1 MPRILRREDAA
12 LRCPAVSLD
21 PRTPVLVGVG
31 QVTQR
36 VDQGAE
42 TLEPVD
48 LMAEAARRAEADAGV
63 GLLGGVDTVAYV
75 APLSWPYRDPA
86 RLVAERIGAGE
97 ARSALTTPGGNS
109 PQALVH
115 WAADEV
121 VAGRADLVLLGGA
134 EAWRSARSRRKA
146 GEETGWTV
154 QGAEVTPDVGVG
166 ADLDMIGPAEA
177 AVGLGLPIQVY
188 PMFDVALRAA
198 EGWSV
203 AEHRARIGTLYARFS
218 EVAAAHPH
226 AWNRTRYTAAEV
238 IEPSADNRLVG
249 FPYTK
254 RVNSY
259 EMVDQ
264 GAALVLCSVE
274 RAEALGIA
282 RDRWV
287 FPHSGA
293 EAKEPYVSVRTTLA
307 ASPSM
312 AAAGRAALD
321 LAGTDVDGIAHL
333 DLYSCFPSAVLQA
346 ARALGVDDGRPLTVT
361 GGMSFFGGPWN
372 DYVSHSIA
380 TMVDVLRAHP
390 GDLGLVT
397 GNGGLTSKQAYG
409 VYGTEPPA
417 AGWRW
422 ARPQD
427 EVDAAGTVAVHPD
440 HDGPVTLEAYT
451 VMHDRDGTPVA
462 AFAATRTPDG
472 GRTWGT
478 TDAADVCATLLEET
492 EHVGDPAH
500 RAGDGRL
507 SL

>member
-1 MPRILRREDAA
+1 
-12 LRCPAVSLD
+12 VSLD

-36 VDQGAE
+36 VDQGAAS
-42 TLEPVD
+42 LEPVD
-48 LMAEAARRAEADAGV
+48 LMAEAARQAEADAGAA
-63 GLLGGVDTVAYV
+63 LLGAVDTVAYV

-86 RLVAERIGAGE
+86 RLVAEKVGAGG
-97 ARSALTTPGGNS
+97 ARTVLTTPGGNS
-109 PQALVH
+109 PQALLH

-121 VAGRADLVLLGGA
+121 VAGRADLVVLGGA
-134 EAWRSARSRRKA
+134 EAWRSARLLRKA
-146 GEETGWTV
+146 GQETGWAA
-154 QGAEVTPDVGVG
+154 QGEDVAPDVGVG

-177 AVGLGLPIQVY
+177 AIGLGLPIQVY

-203 AEHRARIGTLYARFS
+203 AEHRARIGALYARFS
-218 EVAAAHPH
+218 AVAAANPY
-226 AWNRTRYTAAEV
+226 AWNRTTYTADEV
-238 IEPSADNRLVG
+238 IVPTAENRLVG
-249 FPYTK
+249 APYTK

-264 GAALVLCSVE
+264 GAALVLCSVA
-274 RAEALGIA
+274 RAEALGVD

-293 EAKEPYVSVRTTLA
+293 EAKEPYVSVRPTLA
-307 ASPSM
+307 SSPSM
-312 AAAGRAALD
+312 AVAGGAALD
-321 LAGTDVDGIAHL
+321 LAGTDIDGVAHL

-346 ARALGVDDGRPLTVT
+346 ARALGVDDERPLTVT

-380 TMVDVLRAHP
+380 TMVEVLRAHP
-390 GDLGLVT
+390 GDLGLVS

-409 VYGTEPPA
+409 VYGTKPPA

-422 ARPQD
+422 SRPQA
-427 EVDAAGTVAVHPD
+427 EVDAAGTIPVHQD
-440 HDGPVTLEAYT
+440 HDGPVTLETYT

-472 GRTWGT
+472 GRAWGT
-478 TDAADVCATLLEET
+478 TDDADVCATLLEDT

-500 RAGDGRL
+500 RAADGRL